1 MRSII
6 LSLSTVF
13 NRKSLIDK
21 ILDIEFFFFDQVRSN
36 ALDPCTADEEDFFNQ
51 RRAQFVP
58 WGSYTLKSYLGDLE
72 LALKDGKNPVAQ
84 KYLCMD
90 SSHPMKGTTFHI
102 DRIVDRNVAW
112 QTAMNVQYPHFM
124 SQGRALN
131 AGEAEEIAFDNY
143 LRCELVSY
151 SSRTVRL
158 LHADVE
164 QMHQMGINMCE
175 VIYDALVKQYG
186 YPSLAAGEADV
197 RNASSRSPE
206 H

>member
-1 MRSII
+1 M
-6 LSLSTVF
+6 
-13 NRKSLIDK
+13 NRKTLIDK

-36 ALDPCTADEEDFFNQ
+36 ALDACTADEDDFFNQ

-72 LALKDGKNPVAQ
+72 LALKEGKNPVAQ

-90 SSHPMKGTTFHI
+90 SSPPMKGTTFHI
-102 DRIVDRNVAW
+102 DQIVARNVTW
-112 QTAMNVQYPHFM
+112 QTAMMVQYPHFM

-131 AGEAEEIAFDNY
+131 AGSGEVEGIAFDNY
-143 LRCELVSY
+143 LRCELTSY
-151 SSRTVRL
+151 SPRTVRL
-158 LHADVE
+158 LYADVE

-186 YPSLAAGEADV
+186 YPSLTAAEAEV
-197 RNASSRSPE
+197 RNASRKSPE
-206 H
+206 L